1 MAPHCNSSVP
11 DPKTWRPSEKE
22 WYPRLHIGQHWQ
34 DMSIPLYCYLEQIA
48 PGQFSE
54 VKWAIR
60 PLGDPLKGKPSWT
73 NFTLPINSMVNQIVC
88 LSYGMKQELMTSMKV
103 SLTAKYVAQLKFD
116 ACAPIYREQELEKR
130 IGGLKQS
137 EEHDT
142 SPAMDTSSTET
153 TNMHNS
159 GMNTSVVKA
168 PGSGIPGLGMSG
180 TNTSGNM
187 NTSRKDSSRVEG
199 SRKDNSGVGA
209 WTGGAGSSRSPIRLE
224 DDHSPNNSA
233 GNGAKRKKAKAET
246 PTWASPTGPKQWD
259 YFENYKKIQ
268 PSNIRR

>member
-1 MAPHCNSSVP
+1 
-11 DPKTWRPSEKE
+11 
-22 WYPRLHIGQHWQ
+22 
-34 DMSIPLYCYLEQIA
+34 MSIPLYCYLEQIA

-54 VKWAIR
+54 IKWAIR

-73 NFTLPINSMVNQIVC
+73 NFTLPINSMVNQIIC
-88 LSYGMKQELMTSMKV
+88 LSYGIKQELMTSMKV

-153 TNMHNS
+153 TNMHNF

-180 TNTSGNM
+180 TNTSENM
-187 NTSRKDSSRVEG
+187 NTSRKDSSHVEG
-199 SRKDNSGVGA
+199 SRKDNSGRSLIRPEEDNLPTRPGVGA
-209 WTGGAGSSRSPIRLE
+209 WTGGTGSSRSPIRLE

-246 PTWASPTGPKQWD
+246 PTWAPPTGPKQWD
-259 YFENYKKIQ
+259 YFENYKKIK